1 MSEGTELGLSGQMG
15 TEEFGTDYADLWNHD
30 SLPPHMRDPA
40 GSMYNYLKQSKKKQK
55 KMNKPKKKKKTRKI
69 KKNKKTKKIKKIK
82 PPPTGRFQCSS
93 GS

>member
-1 MSEGTELGLSGQMG
+1 MG

-30 SLPPHMRDPA
+30 SLPPYMMPHQATRDPA
-40 GSMYNYLKQSKKKQK
+40 GPMYNYLKQSKKKQK
-55 KMNKPKKKKKTRKI
+55 KMKKPKKKKKTRKI

>member
-1 MSEGTELGLSGQMG
+1 MERSGQMG
-15 TEEFGTDYADLWNHD
+15 TEEFGTDYGTLWNHD
-30 SLPPHMRDPA
+30 SLLGSWDIRDPA
-40 GSMYNYLKQSKKKQK
+40 GPMLNYLKQRKQKQK
-55 KMNKPKKKKKTRKI
+55 KTKKPKKKKKTRKI